1 MWCAD
6 QLEVGRAERWL
17 LPEHGMVVGVWGEV
31 AREDFCDPAHGPAV
45 SPLFLCVSSHVPCG
59 HLDVSEDEKPLK
71 KSPPTKVSRG
81 KRKRGCGDAGG
92 SADGPVR
99 RKAAKVSVKSEEP
112 QVIKDEALSDGEDF
126 R

>member
-1 MWCAD
+1 M
-6 QLEVGRAERWL
+6 
-17 LPEHGMVVGVWGEV
+17 GVWREV
-31 AREDFCDPAHGPAV
+31 TREDFCDPAHEPAM
-45 SPLFLCVSSHVPCG
+45 SPLFLCPSSRVPCG
-59 HLDVSEDEKPLK
+59 HLYVFEDEKPLK